1 MSASGVARAHQ
12 DRGAP
17 AMMLL
22 KLLAL
27 AVAALLL
34 LWVGYFAYLSF
45 TAPVPKVKLVAGHL
59 RPCPDTPNCVSSE
72 SDVAAARIAPLP
84 YQGSAA
90 SAWTD
95 LRAAIIAAGGTI
107 VEERPDLIWATFTSR
122 VFRFVDDV
130 ECRLAADAGVIHLR
144 SASRAGRSDL
154 GVNRK
159 RAERLH
165 TLFEQLQGMRSP
177 DEINPAPVSG
187 DGRNDAV

>member
-1 MSASGVARAHQ
+1 MSAYGVARVHQ

-22 KLLAL
+22 KFIAL
-27 AVAALLL
+27 AIAAVLL

-72 SDVAAARIAPLP
+72 SDVAAARIAPLQ

-90 SAWTD
+90 NAWAD
-95 LRAAIIAAGGTI
+95 LRAAIIAAGGSI

-122 VFRFVDDV
+122 IFRFVDDV

-154 GVNRK
+154 GVNRE
-159 RAERLH
+159 RAARLRE
-165 TLFEQLQGMRSP
+165 LFERRQALRDSDSP
-177 DEINPAPVSG
+177 GHPSNS
-187 DGRNDAV
+187 